1 VKQMAKDDAA
11 AESAGDVS
19 NPREVQGTV
28 ALITVGGFMGVAGA
42 AAIAVVVRGG
52 DPTPILNI
60 IAPLAFGVVAF
71 YFGAKK
77 SEAAT

>member
-1 VKQMAKDDAA
+1 MMPGKDEAVEA
-11 AESAGDVS
+11 SADIS

-42 AAIAVVVRGG
+42 AVVASVIRGA

-71 YFGAKK
+71 YFGTKK

>member
-1 VKQMAKDDAA
+1 MSENSEKTNI
-11 AESAGDVS
+11 G

-42 AAIAVVVRGG
+42 AVVADIFRGV
-52 DPTPILNI
+52 DPTPILNV

-71 YFGAKK
+71 YFGTKK
-77 SEAAT
+77 AEGSP

>member
-1 VKQMAKDDAA
+1 MMPGKDDQ
-11 AESAGDVS
+11 AEIETSADIS

-28 ALITVGGFMGVAGA
+28 ALVTVGGFMGVAGA
-42 AAIAVVVRGG
+42 AVVAAVIRGT

-60 IAPLAFGVVAF
+60 IAPLAFGVIAF

-77 SEAAT
+77 AAAE

>member
-1 VKQMAKDDAA
+1 MMSPKDDQAVEA
-11 AESAGDVS
+11 SVDIS

-42 AAIAVVVRGG
+42 AVVASIIRGM

-77 SEAAT
+77 AAAE

>member
-1 VKQMAKDDAA
+1 MSPKDDQAVEA
-11 AESAGDVS
+11 SADIS

-42 AAIAVVVRGG
+42 AVVASIIRGM

-77 SEAAT
+77 AAAE

>member
-1 VKQMAKDDAA
+1 MAKDET
-11 AESAGDVS
+11 AESTGDVS

-42 AAIAVVVRGG
+42 AAIASVVRGV

-71 YFGAKK
+71 YFGSRKAVA
-77 SEAAT
+77 EA